1 MPASARDTY
10 LKTEVLTATPQKL
23 QLMLIDG
30 ALRFIEL
37 ARRHWKNDKDEEA
50 CEALIRAQRIVT
62 ELLSGLNKD
71 VDADLAAKVASIYLY
86 IFRTLLAAHNERDEE
101 KLDDVVRILN
111 IERETWRQVCEEL
124 GSENPAGQ
132 AMDRVT
138 LSSNEPPPQ
147 PPAHQPPPTSAPIP
161 PNPTP
166 NAGYPDGMSSGIS
179 FEA

>member
-10 LKTEVLTATPQKL
+10 LETEVLTATPQKL

-37 ARRHWKNDKDEEA
+37 ARRHWKNDEDEEA
-50 CEALIRAQRIVT
+50 CEALIRSQRIVT
-62 ELLSGLNKD
+62 ELLGGLNKD
-71 VDADLAAKVASIYLY
+71 VDPDLAGKVASIYL
-86 IFRTLLAAHNERDEE
+86 FVFCTLLSANNERDEE

-124 GSENPAGQ
+124 GAENPAGQ

-138 LSSNEPPPQ
+138 LSSNR
-147 PPAHQPPPTSAPIP
+147 PTTAAPPIP
-161 PNPTP
+161 PNLTP
-166 NAGYPDGMSSGIS
+166 QAGYPDGISGGIS

>member
-10 LKTEVLTATPQKL
+10 LETEVLTATPQKL

-30 ALRFIEL
+30 ALRFVEL
-37 ARRHWKNDKDEEA
+37 ARHHWKNDKDEEA

-62 ELLSGLNKD
+62 ELLGGLNKD
-71 VDADLAAKVASIYLY
+71 VDPDLAGKVASIYLFV
-86 IFRTLLAAHNERDEE
+86 FRTLLAANNERDEE

-111 IERETWRQVCEEL
+111 IERETWRQVCEKL
-124 GSENPAGQ
+124 GAENAAGR
-132 AMDRVT
+132 AVDGVT
-138 LSSNEPPPQ
+138 LSSNG
-147 PPAHQPPPTSAPIP
+147 PPATTAAPRP

>member
-10 LKTEVLTATPQKL
+10 LETEVLTATPQKL

-37 ARRHWKNDKDEEA
+37 ARHHWRNDKDEEA

-71 VDADLAAKVASIYLY
+71 VDADLAGKVASIYLY

-111 IERETWRQVCEEL
+111 IERETWRQVCEKL
-124 GSENPAGQ
+124 GAENPAGQ
-132 AMDRVT
+132 TMDRVT
-138 LSSNEPPPQ
+138 LSSNG
-147 PPAHQPPPTSAPIP
+147 PPTTGAPLP
-161 PNPTP
+161 PNLTSD
-166 NAGYPDGMSSGIS
+166 AGYPDGMSSGIS